1 MKIEISGKVNEISDL
16 VCLLQDRK
24 SNETKIEAKINP
36 EAVYKAIRD
45 IHTKFAESKI
55 GSQTLNYSDR

>member
-36 EAVYKAIRD
+36 EAYKAIRD